1 MLDVTFAIPT
11 YNSAATLMTV
21 LQRCLM
27 QDVTPKIL
35 IMDNGS
41 KDGTVEMLR
50 AAIDNGWFGKVDIHV
65 ESVQRLLGGRD
76 KNIPYVRYKLCQAV
90 ESEYLFFIDS
100 DVLLPA
106 HCTLGLKQMMDEDSN
121 TVEAAIRVDPLADHV
136 QMAAVL
142 FKSEI
147 VKKIRWNSVDGKC
160 ECRCALESLQ
170 QMNPQYRI
178 ALHPVFQAMHL
189 KGF

>member
-11 YNSAATLMTV
+11 YNSASTLMMV

-35 IMDNGS
+35 VMDNGS
-41 KDGTVEMLR
+41 KDGTVEMLQ
-50 AAIDNGWFGKVDIHV
+50 AAIDNGCFGKLNIRIQ
-65 ESVQRLLGGRD
+65 SVQRLLGGRD
-76 KNIPYVRYKLCQAV
+76 KNIPYVRFKICQAV
-90 ESEYLFFIDS
+90 DSEYLFFVDS

-106 HCTLGLKQMMDEDSN
+106 HCTLGLKQMMDEDPN
-121 TVEAAIRVDPLADHV
+121 IVGAGIRVDPLADHI

-147 VKKIRWNSVDGKC
+147 IKQIRWNCVDGKC

-170 QMNPQYRI
+170 QLNPKYRI